1 MLQTAEFP
9 FPGSIA
15 MLDGEP
21 VRVHQQIDAG
31 TVLVFGAKTERRVP
45 VSALTP
51 PPEKSLFRQ
60 WLDECVACPGEGGDP
75 LDYNSFTPAAVAAD
89 AYRAWLAAR
98 GHAEDFPLSD
108 YIFTRMMREAGHS
121 PTRGLW
127 RAPGDTQS
135 RTRALYRFT
144 LRKGE
149 A

>member
-21 VRVHQQIDAG
+21 VRIHQLIDAG
-31 TVLVFGAKTERRVP
+31 TALVFGAKTERRVP

-60 WLDECVACPGEGGDP
+60 WLDECVVPSD
-75 LDYNSFTPAAVAAD
+75 DYESFTPAARAAD
-89 AYRAWLAAR
+89 SYRAWLAAR